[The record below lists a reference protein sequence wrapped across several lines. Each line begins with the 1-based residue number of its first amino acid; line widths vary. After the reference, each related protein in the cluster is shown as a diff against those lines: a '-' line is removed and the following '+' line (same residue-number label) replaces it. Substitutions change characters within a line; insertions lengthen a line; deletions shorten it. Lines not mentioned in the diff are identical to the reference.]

1 LVQFAS
7 IGDVA
12 AGIGALFESNQIARM
27 KHQRTSARGL
37 SRLSLAGRVEF
48 MNGSTEG
55 DMIKT
60 YYRKPQGFIAGLAML
75 AIFLMPVSVF
85 TQTKIS
91 YHSNKYSLQDDVK
104 LGRQAAAEAEQQFP
118 LLRDSEV
125 ESYVSRVGSRLVAAI
140 PSEFQHREFQYYFK
154 VVNARDINA
163 FALPG
168 GPMYVNRGMI
178 EAAGREGEMAGV
190 MAHEISHVALRHGTA
205 QATKGQKYG
214 LLAGI
219 LGIGGQILGGP
230 AGAAAQ
236 IAGQGVG
243 VYFLK
248 FSREY
253 ETEADILGA
262 QILAR
267 AGYDP
272 RDLATMFQRIQE
284 QGGGSGG
291 GFMSSHPS
299 PQNRYARINQE
310 AQYLRVEN
318 PIRDTREFT
327 AIKAKLRGYPGAPS
341 MAEIAQSGQR
351 YPAENG
357 GTSNAPGGRVDYPS
371 TRYRNY
377 SEFGFLNVSVPDN
390 WRELRGNNSVWFS
403 PEGGYGQYNGQDVF
417 THGVNFGAFRSQSR
431 DLRQAT
437 QELVNSFT
445 QGNGNMR
452 LSSGYQRTTLG
463 GRSGLT
469 AQLTNI
475 NEATGQSET
484 VTLVTT
490 QLRSGELF
498 YMIAVAPQSEARSFS
513 TAFNNILRSTRL
525 AD

>member
-1 LVQFAS
+1 
-7 IGDVA
+7 
-12 AGIGALFESNQIARM
+12 
-27 KHQRTSARGL
+27 
-37 SRLSLAGRVEF
+37 
-48 MNGSTEG
+48 
-55 DMIKT
+55 MIKKT
-60 YYRKPQGFIAGLAML
+60 YQRNQSVIAGLAML
-75 AIFLMPVSVF
+75 AIALMPISVF
-85 TQTKIS
+85 TQTKIK
-91 YHSNKYSLQDDVK
+91 YHSNKYSVQDDVK

-125 ESYVSRVGSRLVAAI
+125 EGYVENVGRRLVSNI
-140 PSEFQHREFQYYFK
+140 PEEFQHREFQYFFK
-154 VVNARDINA
+154 VINARDINA

-190 MAHEISHVALRHGTA
+190 MAHEIAHVALRHGTA

-272 RDLATMFQRIQE
+272 RDLATMFQRIQQ
-284 QGGGSGG
+284 QGGGSSG
-291 GFMSSHPS
+291 GFLSSHPS

-318 PIRDTREFT
+318 PIRDSREFDRVR
-327 AIKAKLRGYPGAPS
+327 AKLRGYGAAPT
-341 MAEIAQSGQR
+341 MAEIARSGQR
-351 YPAENG
+351 YPTEG
-357 GTSNAPGGRVDYPS
+357 GTGTTNAPGGRVDYPS

-377 SEFGFLNVSVPDN
+377 NEFGFLSVSIPDN
-390 WRELRGNNSVWFS
+390 WRELRGNNSVWFA
-403 PEGGYGQYNGQDVF
+403 PEGGYGQYQGQDVF
-417 THGVNFGAFRSQSR
+417 THGVNFGVFRSQSR

-437 QELVNSFT
+437 QELINSFT

-452 LSSGYQRTTLG
+452 QSGGTTRSNIG
-463 GRSGLT
+463 GRSGYSN
-469 AQLTNI
+469 QFTNI
-475 NEATGQSET
+475 NEATGEREN
-484 VTLVTT
+484 VTLIST
-490 QLRSGELF
+490 QLRNGDVF
-498 YMIAVAPQSEARSFS
+498 YMIAVAPQSEARSF
-513 TAFNNILRSTRL
+513 TNAFNTILRSTRL
-525 AD
+525 SD